1 MFGYEGVS
9 RAAAPII
16 KSFSPISTRVGDK
29 VTITGENFDDKF
41 NTMQVFI
48 GGVLATVSNGSTS
61 ELEVTV
67 PLEAKMGPIIV
78 VSSTGLVATS
88 NLDFIPTYSNG
99 VAIIDTNAFGPEITI
114 PTDDSPERLESADF
128 DGDGLIDLLMTLT
141 G

>member
-1 MFGYEGVS
+1 MSRYHWVLFLILFGYEGFS
-9 RAAAPII
+9 RAGAPII

-29 VTITGENFDDKF
+29 VIIKGENFDDKL

-48 GGVLATVSNGSTS
+48 GGVLATVNNGSTS

-88 NLDFIPTYSNG
+88 NLDFIPS
-99 VAIIDTNAFGPEITI
+99 
-114 PTDDSPERLESADF
+114 
-128 DGDGLIDLLMTLT
+128 
-141 G
+141 